1 MRKSRV
7 ILILALSLFLSACGG
22 RQYIMPE
29 KEINKIEE
37 QLFLSYNVY
46 WLEMHPVL
54 FMSEGAGVRHDLFLE
69 QPLDDGKKSFSGIKV
84 VEKDGKV
91 RLLVITEA
99 DLFSQKCIISS
110 RSGRNFYTI
119 DGKNVFSKDGHLVQ
133 KLDWSKIKPLGE
145 TGTGV
150 DTWNGVELDSEQ
162 DKQIQAILINIGKS
176 LDGQKIP
183 GLFDRVMSR
192 VAKITTDDIILA
204 GATDFSSLFGIF
216 GVRIWSL
223 VEAIVQ
229 KADLSLPYYDT
240 ALVDRFQLGL
250 ALKPIQEKI
259 NNIESGK
266 RISPLIQE
274 WEKEMEEYQTRKANY
289 QEDYQ
294 KWQEEKIK
302 YNQTD

>member
-1 MRKSRV
+1 
-7 ILILALSLFLSACGG
+7 
-22 RQYIMPE
+22 
-29 KEINKIEE
+29 
-37 QLFLSYNVY
+37 
-46 WLEMHPVL
+46 
-54 FMSEGAGVRHDLFLE
+54 
-69 QPLDDGKKSFSGIKV
+69 
-84 VEKDGKV
+84 
-91 RLLVITEA
+91 
-99 DLFSQKCIISS
+99 
-110 RSGRNFYTI
+110 
-119 DGKNVFSKDGHLVQ
+119 
-133 KLDWSKIKPLGE
+133 
-145 TGTGV
+145 
-150 DTWNGVELDSEQ
+150 
-162 DKQIQAILINIGKS
+162 
-176 LDGQKIP
+176 
-183 GLFDRVMSR
+183 MSR